1 MLGDVDV
8 PGDGHALTGHALL
21 LHQGGGGET
30 GAGFLEKGF
39 KIFMA
44 KIFLI
49 L

>member
-8 PGDGHALTGHALL
+8 PGDGHALSGHALL

-30 GAGFLEKGF
+30 GAGFLETDF

-44 KIFLI
+44 KIILI